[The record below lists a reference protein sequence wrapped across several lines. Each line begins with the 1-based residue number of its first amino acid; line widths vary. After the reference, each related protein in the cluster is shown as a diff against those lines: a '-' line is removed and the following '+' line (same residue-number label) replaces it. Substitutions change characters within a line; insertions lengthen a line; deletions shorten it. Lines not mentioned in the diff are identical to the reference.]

1 MSAVRKN
8 LSQLSISFLKPIA
21 LMRLIISTV
30 VLFCLL
36 SAGIAGQSTP
46 VAKPG
51 PETPEAE
58 WLGRLEKHIGALFD
72 DLSLSWGEIGE
83 KLAHLEQLT
92 AERYGC
98 AGMSCAFV
106 IHKSGVARANDKD
119 YPGAIGKYR
128 EAFQIRVQLADSQ
141 GEGLMPDIIQGC
153 NNIGNCYLK
162 MEEPYLALEW
172 LLKGLDYTNN
182 YTGRDNMPLLRQDI
196 TFLAAR
202 TYGDIGDLDNA
213 LKYYEVSE
221 GIALPPG
228 LSEEEKKQYYERKA
242 RALTARAGILANR
255 LGRMEQAINHLGK
268 AEGLVER
275 GRREKTGRQ
284 KASIYHNLG
293 IAYEKQGEW
302 DKAIAAYQES
312 ISRNETPVLPQ
323 ALVFDYNNL
332 GVTYKKMWEE
342 KKDRKY
348 LLLAKQNLQRAHSLI
363 ETSSKPL
370 NGLDL
375 VYDNLG
381 DIACLEGNPGEAI
394 KLYNQAMQ
402 EIVPSFTPRKPE
414 DNPELVRENI
424 VDKTGL
430 LITLASKA
438 SVQAEE
444 YLPEEKLEL
453 ALRTYEKMDTLIDM
467 IRFEFQPD
475 ASKESLVEKV
485 KPLYEQAIALCWR
498 LYDASGGSQKYAEQ
512 AFAFSEK
519 SRSIILLDAVRRLR
533 ANFELPEGLAKS
545 EQDLNLRVN
554 YYEKQLALL
563 RQSGKE
569 DSARKAELT
578 NKLLESRRLYDSK
591 LKEIREADSNYFH
604 LKFNHETLSLREF
617 SKQLGR
623 RQTFLEYFVG
633 DSAVFVFVANRNKAP
648 GFVRIGLDFPLRAWV
663 EELNLKLRQQSLDL
677 EPGYKIYEKLLAPL
691 EHRKLLAGELILVP
705 DDVLGYVSFDMLP
718 SSWPGT
724 GGFSLRTFEDY
735 LLYQYQISYLYSATL
750 GKESF
755 SLKARGEMAFLGVA
769 PSFER
774 NFKVAGYAFE
784 ALDWGSIME
793 DIKSRHGQNSKLLF
807 GKKIAADS
815 FSHYAP
821 HYRILHLATHAL
833 ANDSLGNLSF
843 ILLSEEEGGLL
854 YAKDL
859 YRLKL
864 NADMAVLTTCQGA
877 AGELRKGEGII
888 SLARGFFYAGCA
900 SVIPTLWTAREDV
913 SKELMTRFYEYLDQ
927 GKTKD
932 KALRQAKLDY
942 LEQLKPESGHLAHPY
957 YWAAFVPMG
966 NMASLSQP
974 CSFPW
979 RWLLVV
985 LAAAALACWLFRR
998 RFRSA

>member
-1 MSAVRKN
+1 
-8 LSQLSISFLKPIA
+8 
-21 LMRLIISTV
+21 MRPFISTV

-36 SAGIAGQSTP
+36 NTGTAGQSTP
-46 VAKPG
+46 IAKPG

-58 WLGRLEKHIGALFD
+58 WLARLEKHIGALFD
-72 DLSLSWGEIGE
+72 DLSLSWGDIGE
-83 KLAHLEQLT
+83 KLAKLEQLT

-98 AGMSCAFV
+98 AGISCAFV

-119 YPGAIGKYR
+119 YPGAIEKYR
-128 EAFQIRVQLADSQ
+128 EAFQIRVQLAGSR
-141 GEGLMPDIIQGC
+141 GGVLMPEIIRGC

-172 LLKGLDYTNN
+172 LPKGLDYINN
-182 YTGRDNMPLLRQDI
+182 YAGRDNMLLLHQDI
-196 TFLAAR
+196 TFLTAR
-202 TYGDIGDLDNA
+202 AYGDIGDLDNA
-213 LKYYEVSE
+213 LKYYEASE

-228 LSEEEKKQYYERKA
+228 LAEDEKKQYYERKA
-242 RALTARAGILANR
+242 RALTARAGMLANR
-255 LGRMEQAINHLGK
+255 LGRMEQAINHLGR
-268 AEGLVER
+268 AENLIER
-275 GRREKTGRQ
+275 GRREKIAQQ

-293 IAYEKQGEW
+293 IAYEKRGEW
-302 DKAIAAYQES
+302 PKAITAYQKS
-312 ISRNETPVLPQ
+312 VFINDSLSLTQ
-323 ALVFDYNNL
+323 ALIFDYNNL

-342 KKDRKY
+342 RKEGKY
-348 LLLAKQNLQRAHSLI
+348 LLLAKQNLQSALRLI
-363 ETSSKPL
+363 EASSKPL

-381 DIACLEGNPGEAI
+381 DIACLEGNLAEGI
-394 KLYNQAMQ
+394 KRYNQAMQ

-414 DNPELVRENI
+414 DNPELIRENI

-438 SVQAEE
+438 KVQAAQ
-444 YLPEEKLEL
+444 YLPGEKLEL
-453 ALRTYEKMDTLIDM
+453 ALRTYEKMDSLIDM

-485 KPLYEQAIALCWR
+485 KPLYEQAIELCWR
-498 LYDASGGSQKYAEQ
+498 LYDASGGSQKYAGQ
-512 AFAFSEK
+512 AFTFSEK

-533 ANFELPEGLAKS
+533 ANFELPPGLAKS
-545 EQDLNLRVN
+545 EQDLNLKIN

-563 RQSGKE
+563 GQTGSE

-591 LKEIREADSNYFH
+591 LKEIREANPSYFD
-604 LKFNHETLSLREF
+604 LKFNHQTLSLREF

-648 GFVRIGLDFPLRAWV
+648 GFVRIGLDFPLRDWV
-663 EELNLKLRQQSLDL
+663 EALNLNLRQQSLDL
-677 EPGYKIYEKLLAPL
+677 EPGYQIYQKLFAPL
-691 EHRKLLAGELILVP
+691 EDRKLLAGELIIVP

-718 SSWPGT
+718 SHWPGT
-724 GGFSLRTFEDY
+724 DGFSLRTFEDY
-735 LLYQYQISYLYSATL
+735 LLYNYQISYLYSATL

-755 SLKARGEMAFLGVA
+755 SLEGKGEMAFLGVA
-769 PSFER
+769 PSFEK

-784 ALDWGSIME
+784 ALDWRDIME
-793 DIKSRHGQNSKLLF
+793 GIKSLYGPNSKLLF

-877 AGELRKGEGII
+877 AGELQKGEGII

-913 SKELMTRFYEYLDQ
+913 SKELMIRFYEYLDQ
-927 GKTKD
+927 GKPKD

-942 LEQLKPESGHLAHPY
+942 LKQLEPESGHLAHPY
-957 YWAAFVPMG
+957 YWAAFIPMG
-966 NMASLSQP
+966 NMAPLSRP
-974 CSFPW
+974 CSSL
-979 RWLLVV
+979 WLLAI
-985 LAAAALACWLFRR
+985 LAAAALSYWLLRR
-998 RFRSA
+998 RFRPA